1 MKIKNYIDNF
11 YYVLFGSYIIL
22 CFVMAVIII
31 IFNCGVN
38 DILFGIF
45 GLILLI
51 LLSHFFYD
59 RYYVIKRDFIE
70 IKCGFLNK
78 KIKYK
83 DIKKCYITKNNKL
96 SYATSKKRICIETND
111 KKYYISPEKMDEVL
125 LKLIQ
130 KTGGKK

>member
-22 CFVMAVIII
+22 CFIMAVIII
-31 IFNCGVN
+31 IFNSGIN
-38 DILFGIF
+38 DVLFGTI
-45 GLILLI
+45 GLLLLI
-51 LLSHFFYD
+51 LLSYFFYD

-70 IKCGFLNK
+70 IKCGFINK

-83 DIKKCYITKNNKL
+83 DIKKCFITDNNRL
-96 SYATSKKRICIETND
+96 SFATSKKRLCIETKD

-125 LKLIQ
+125 LILLRKMEA
-130 KTGGKK
+130 KK